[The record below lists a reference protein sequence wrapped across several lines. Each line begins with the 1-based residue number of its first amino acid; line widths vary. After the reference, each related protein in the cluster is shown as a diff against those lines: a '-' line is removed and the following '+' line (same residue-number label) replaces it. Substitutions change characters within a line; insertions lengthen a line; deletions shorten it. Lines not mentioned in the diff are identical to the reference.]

1 MDVISSLLYLA
12 ADVRGFLLAPR
23 ARVEVGFLEGAFDLG
38 GMIQVVCKYVSSRE
52 LKEGNSIRR

>member
-38 GMIQVVCKYVSSRE
+38 GMIQVVCK
-52 LKEGNSIRR
+52 